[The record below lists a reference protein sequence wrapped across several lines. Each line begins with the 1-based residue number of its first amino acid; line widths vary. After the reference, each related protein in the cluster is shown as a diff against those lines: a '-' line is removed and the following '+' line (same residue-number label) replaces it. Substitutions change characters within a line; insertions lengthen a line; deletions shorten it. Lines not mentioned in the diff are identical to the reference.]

1 MIIVEQV
8 DFLAKVKE
16 ATKDEPKKRP
26 SKWCRNASP
35 GHLAKTSKVNF
46 GGPLCARIC
55 ARRRSGKGPAKS
67 RQDCLKRTS
76 ERGHFGSQVEVSGDQ
91 SC

>member
-35 GHLAKTSKVNF
+35 GHLTKTSKVNF
-46 GGPLCARIC
+46 GVLCVLAFAREGGRGRDLRK
-55 ARRRSGKGPAKS
+55 AGK
-67 RQDCLKRTS
+67 T
-76 ERGHFGSQVEVSGDQ
+76 V
-91 SC
+91 